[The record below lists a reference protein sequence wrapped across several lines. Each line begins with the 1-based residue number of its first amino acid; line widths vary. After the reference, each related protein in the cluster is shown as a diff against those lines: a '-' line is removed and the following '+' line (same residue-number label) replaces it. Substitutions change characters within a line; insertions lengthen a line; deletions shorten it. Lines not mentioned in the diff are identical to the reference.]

1 MVIFRSN
8 VIPALLLLQEDLQ
21 RLENKKVFIVIAKLR
36 VRIIN

>member
-1 MVIFRSN
+1 MVIFCSN

-21 RLENKKVFIVIAKLR
+21 RLENKKAFIVIAKLR